1 MNSVFSF
8 RLRLDPTLVNGSGLY
23 YEQLIFESQSQS
35 LSRKGRELW
44 TILLEEFKQRNT
56 KSFFLKV
63 MSDNGYVMSVHADC
77 AKYLCQSQ
85 GLFEVQLLTW
95 YLIFIIDFLTR
106 VYIYMYLYV
115 SPSREIHVQLGIY
128 CYLLLFDIY
137 LPAPTHFINL
147 NFFILLGFL
156 LSM

>member
-95 YLIFIIDFLTR
+95 YLIFIIDFLTC
-106 VYIYMYLYV
+106 VYIYIYASRLAGTYMFNLGMYW
-115 SPSREIHVQLGIY
+115 
-128 CYLLLFDIY
+128 YLLLFDMC
-137 LPAPTHFINL
+137 LTAPTHFINL

>member
-106 VYIYMYLYV
+106 VYTYV
-115 SPSREIHVQLGIY
+115 IIRLAQQGDTCSVGN
-128 CYLLLFDIY
+128 LLIFVAI
-137 LPAPTHFINL
+137 
-147 NFFILLGFL
+147 
-156 LSM
+156 